1 MNPISIIT
9 CCVGIIGCVIGV
21 ATFVS
26 AQLSKAKQDGIL
38 MNKVDYLVSSFD
50 EQKKEQKERNKSQDD
65 IIAEHAIAIEN
76 LQTRMKN
83 VENEVFKGNNR
94 ASH

>member
-26 AQLSKAKQDGIL
+26 AQLSKAKQDGAL
-38 MNKVDYLVSSFD
+38 MEKVDYLVNSFD

>member
-26 AQLSKAKQDGIL
+26 AQLPKAKQDG
-38 MNKVDYLVSSFD
+38 
-50 EQKKEQKERNKSQDD
+50 
-65 IIAEHAIAIEN
+65 A
-76 LQTRMKN
+76 
-83 VENEVFKGNNR
+83 
-94 ASH
+94 